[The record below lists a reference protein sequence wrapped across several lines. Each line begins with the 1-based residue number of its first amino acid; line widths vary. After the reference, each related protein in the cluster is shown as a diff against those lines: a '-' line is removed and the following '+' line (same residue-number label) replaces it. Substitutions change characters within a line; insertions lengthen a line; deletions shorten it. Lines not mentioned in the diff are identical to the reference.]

1 MTYEEIVSY
10 VSKKATKLKA
20 KGEAA
25 VQVDITG
32 EGEGAFYVQTKDGK
46 QMEAHYDRRARSW
59 TTVGGETTRQIN
71 DVKFWAIKP
80 PEQPETH

>member
-1 MTYEEIVSY
+1 MEAKQLKWVSTMFGTP
-10 VSKKATKLKA
+10 SKELQT
-20 KGEAA
+20 
-25 VQVDITG
+25 V
-32 EGEGAFYVQTKDGK
+32 YVQTKDGK